1 MNRLQRIADGN
12 TERMVGKR
20 RGMVMQKPS
29 QKPCKHNIRQRLM
42 EMDGDKSGWS
52 KVSFQTKSNHTT
64 HAVNSCKYCDIKGWE
79 YG

>member
-1 MNRLQRIADGN
+1 LYNVSKKNVRLTKTVEKWESKEMNRLQRIADGN

-42 EMDGDKSGWS
+42 EMDGDKSG
-52 KVSFQTKSNHTT
+52 
-64 HAVNSCKYCDIKGWE
+64 
-79 YG
+79 

>member
-20 RGMVMQKPS
+20 RGRVMQKPS

-42 EMDGDKSGWS
+42 EMDGDNSG
-52 KVSFQTKSNHTT
+52 
-64 HAVNSCKYCDIKGWE
+64 
-79 YG
+79 